1 MVKYY
6 VRLVHGEVYVRFVH
20 GEVLCKACPW

>member
-20 GEVLCKACPW
+20 GEVLCTACPW